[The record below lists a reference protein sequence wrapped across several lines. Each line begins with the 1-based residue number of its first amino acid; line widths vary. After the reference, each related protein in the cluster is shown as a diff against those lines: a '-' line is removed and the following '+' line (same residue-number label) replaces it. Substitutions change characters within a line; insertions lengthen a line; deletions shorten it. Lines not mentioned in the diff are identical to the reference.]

1 MEKVPS
7 LNYLFVLAII
17 TVIFG
22 VIYATVQQSYRTTA
36 NDPQIQIARDINA
49 RIHQGKPVESFL
61 TDTIDIT
68 HSLST
73 FAALYEANGKPIR
86 SSGYLDRKM
95 PELPAGVFDFA
106 KTQGEHEITWQ
117 PRSGV
122 RMAMVVINSNFSPV
136 GFIVA
141 GRSLQEV
148 EVREHNLIIMAFLG
162 WLVCIGLLLLHAALQ
177 FHRTT
182 ENKFLP

>member
-1 MEKVPS
+1 MKKIPS
-7 LNYLFVLAII
+7 LNYLFAPAII

-22 VIYATVQQSYRTTA
+22 VIYATVQQSYRTAA

-61 TDTIDIT
+61 ADTIDIA

-95 PELPAGVFDFA
+95 PELPAGVFDVA
-106 KTQGEHEITWQ
+106 K
-117 PRSGV
+117 
-122 RMAMVVINSNFSPV
+122 
-136 GFIVA
+136 
-141 GRSLQEV
+141 
-148 EVREHNLIIMAFLG
+148 
-162 WLVCIGLLLLHAALQ
+162 
-177 FHRTT
+177 
-182 ENKFLP
+182 

>member
-1 MEKVPS
+1 M
-7 LNYLFVLAII
+7 L
-17 TVIFG
+17 
-22 VIYATVQQSYRTTA
+22 Q
-36 NDPQIQIARDINA
+36 
-49 RIHQGKPVESFL
+49 
-61 TDTIDIT
+61 
-68 HSLST
+68 
-73 FAALYEANGKPIR
+73 
-86 SSGYLDRKM
+86 
-95 PELPAGVFDFA
+95 LPAGVFDFA

-122 RMAMVVINSNFSPV
+122 RMAMVVISSNFSPV

>member
-1 MEKVPS
+1 MRKIPF
-7 LNYLFVLAII
+7 LDYLFELAII

-22 VIYATVQQSYRTTA
+22 AIYATVQQSYRAAA

-61 TDTIDIT
+61 TDTIDIA

-122 RMAMVVINSNFSPV
+122 RMAMVIISSNFSPV
-136 GFIVA
+136 GFVAA

-148 EVREHNLIIMAFLG
+148 EVREHNFITMVFLG
-162 WLVCIGLLLLHAALQ
+162 WLVCFGLTLLHAVLQ
-177 FHRTT
+177 FHQG
-182 ENKFLP
+182 K

>member
-1 MEKVPS
+1 MKKVPS
-7 LNYLFVLAII
+7 LNYLLALAII

-22 VIYATVQQSYRTTA
+22 VVYATVQQSYRAAA

-49 RIHQGKPVESFL
+49 RIHEGKPVESFL
-61 TDTIDIT
+61 TDTIDIA

-122 RMAMVVINSNFSPV
+122 RMAMVVISTNFSRV
-136 GFIVA
+136 GFVAA

-148 EVREHNLIIMAFLG
+148 EVREHNFITMVFLG

-177 FHRTT
+177 FHRTR
-182 ENKFLP
+182 ENKF